1 MTNSDVTVAYGA
13 RAGEYIDL
21 FGTMDAAHEA
31 DRALILEWARGLDG
45 PVFDV
50 GSGPGH
56 WTDFLARNG
65 VDAEGIEMVPEFL
78 AHARA
83 RFPDV
88 PFRAGRLPDLDLPD
102 ASAAGI
108 LSWYSLIHHGPDELP
123 AALAELARVIRPGG
137 GLLVG
142 FFTGERVEAFPHAVV
157 TAYYWPIEELSHRL
171 EDAGFRVL
179 TTSSRADP
187 GVRLQAAIIAERA
200 GSAG

>member
-1 MTNSDVTVAYGA
+1 MTTPEVAAAYGA

-21 FGTMDAAHEA
+21 FGTMDAAHAA
-31 DRALILEWARGLDG
+31 DRALILDWAQTLDG

-56 WTDFLARNG
+56 WTDFLVRNG

-78 AHARA
+78 QHART
-83 RFPDV
+83 RFPEV
-88 PFRAGRLPDLDLPD
+88 SFRAGSLPDLDLPD
-102 ASAAGI
+102 AAAAGI
-108 LSWYSLIHHGPDELP
+108 LSWYSLIHLAPDELP

-157 TAYYWPIEELSHRL
+157 TAYYWPIEELVRL
-171 EDAGFRVL
+171 LAAAGFRVL
-179 TTSSRADP
+179 TTGSRADP
-187 GVRLQAAIIAERA
+187 GVRLQATIVAERA
-200 GSAG
+200 ESSG

>member
-1 MTNSDVTVAYGA
+1 MTASEVAGAYGA
-13 RAGEYIDL
+13 RASEYIDL
-21 FGTMDAAHEA
+21 FGTVDAAHDA
-31 DRALILEWARGLDG
+31 DRALIVDWARGLDG

-56 WTDFLARNG
+56 WTDLLVRHG

-78 AHARA
+78 EHARTT
-83 RFPDV
+83 FPDV
-88 PFRAGRLPDLDLPD
+88 TFRAGSLPDLGLPD

-108 LSWYSLIHHGPDELP
+108 LSWYSLIHLAPDELP

-157 TAYYWPIEELSHRL
+157 TAYYWPVGELSRL
-171 EDAGFRVL
+171 LVAAGFRVRA
-179 TTSSRADP
+179 TSSRADP
-187 GVRLQAAIIAERA
+187 GVRLQATIVAERV
-200 GSAG
+200 